1 MASLTLSHNISGS
14 NIGITPSTIL
24 TLGCTYSID
33 GGETLDTFNFY
44 FKTFTVPLDAFPLNS
59 TSEGEFTLAGGGS
72 AYLLASPSIGSGLTR
87 ILDGTTIHYVFGVTL
102 IEPNLTSYPFLN
114 GLIEYSN
121 KAFANTI
128 SSGDNN
134 HYGVWGSTGL
144 TNYPARTGNIGITYL
159 YNPITILSNS
169 ATGTAG
175 STIGITIDSLGVDS
189 YFVGIGT
196 GSTFYGI
203 VSLLGC
209 TSGIT
214 LNSTN
219 LTVSEIENI
228 KGEYLTGDIS
238 GSKQNKLRSINVN
251 LNLFKRSISEFVI
264 PNHIPSGSYYLTV
277 IPSSYIGI
285 FSLSNRTSAYADPER
300 IPLPRSNI
308 TITNNFVGL
317 TSIYQINP
325 SAVSIPNTN
334 NSANTSKL
342 FSYVDN
348 NDTSINTLAA
358 IFGPSRRLFDLSGNS
373 YGITTNLT
381 SYSFNPLDY
390 GSSNPGDTLSIL
402 TRRFQ
407 APIFGFIPVGL
418 TVGQTMAV
426 LLNGITFYEK
436 QYNPYINYNS
446 AEYRYSD
453 SYDVRTTFNALIADA
468 NDTAEKR
475 NLNNIN
481 RSFYRVD
488 FNNFSNPWGFTGF
501 TFSQVNST
509 GNTLSV
515 KYFNSGSISNTFDLP
530 ILLQNPSYT
539 LTVPGN
545 SNFISIHG
553 GSAGVTIDRESQIS
567 ISCTSRPLG
576 YLEKLNFY
584 DGSGSFIGGIT
595 LADNRTVLGNTGIM
609 PARTA
614 FGIPALS
621 TVPSSFISAI
631 GRTGTAKISFIRS
644 DGVSYEYASNA
655 ITTTFGTYSPVHILG
670 DISGLTIIETSGRNI
685 APAVDLMRITVNHG
699 LTNIEDGVIG
709 RDNIYSRYLLTS
721 NIDNVDLDGNFTSY
735 YFSFILASIGPEQ
748 VVNNSINVTNRS
760 LRSFRAAALERE
772 PALLEIA
779 GTDITIPLRNYVSVV
794 GYTLPNDTFI
804 QWPVTSIEGNSS
816 LTQLMDYFNG
826 PAQTE
831 AELLAKPDPLYYQS
845 YDAGYTLMFDNG
857 ENPQPEFNGG
867 EWYLANPGSFL
878 RYSSGNTFYPS
889 TAFTFNGSARGY
901 INYIFYDYR
910 ITGLTLSSTTSVGL
924 QDALTTTITV
934 NDLPHASIFDG
945 LRLQVISGGSEIFGK
960 NILYSTSDNN
970 DYRIPGY
977 STIGITNF
985 AAYYTA
991 TPRSIT
997 SIFVGSGVTLGG
1009 ITITPPSAGWPAS
1022 DSLTVRVS
1030 PLFKSF
1036 INISDSDRNN
1046 PSNNYIREATF
1057 TTATAPGGGGG
1068 GGGSAGGSISVS
1080 ESVVTGVAFTNVE
1093 NDFYAGFLC
1102 GVTAYNII
1110 TNNSTSSFSIIR
1122 DSSNAYANARAA
1134 LDAGSLLSNTTTDFE
1149 IHSLLNYMDY
1159 GGNAIISPTVDGL
1172 LGSNYEYDV
1181 VFCEDNKRY
1190 GELMRIGSEKN
1201 HAIVIVGT
1209 SLEEDAASFTAP
1221 AYTNLNSAGL
1231 VDGLTFMTSTSVNK
1245 GEYVFSVL
1253 GYKNRTRFYGSG
1265 TDTVRLY
1272 LSSDVAG
1279 SYARSYVENKYH
1291 LSSSGSARG
1300 SIKTYS
1306 SITPTIVDRDLAGYY
1321 SRGINPIYIPSGTN
1335 KAAIWGDATGIT
1347 TGNDAYRKSASVAK
1361 NTSTIKREF
1370 KKIFEDFQFEQNNAG
1385 TRAQFVSRATTVL
1398 DKLQSI
1404 GGLSS
1409 YTLTCNETNNTP
1421 AVVAQKR
1428 LVVDLVIVPNNS
1440 IESIVLNF
1448 VLNQI

>member
-1 MASLTLSHNISGS
+1 MSLTFTHNITTS
-14 NIGITPSTIL
+14 NIGITPGTVLTAGFTFSTQGVSFNGVPFDLYASITPFEYALDAPNSAAFALGNLVAANQLAVISSSIITQQGDTFHHYFGL
-24 TLGCTYSID
+24 TLVDPQNNQSNSGFIANLNQKKALLQSIND
-33 GGETLDTFNFY
+33 PIKYGVFGT
-44 FKTFTVPLDAFPLNS
+44 
-59 TSEGEFTLAGGGS
+59 
-72 AYLLASPSIGSGLTR
+72 I
-87 ILDGTTIHYVFGVTL
+87 GTTNYTASI
-102 IEPNLTSYPFLN
+102 
-114 GLIEYSN
+114 
-121 KAFANTI
+121 NTNQTV
-128 SSGDNN
+128 SGK
-134 HYGVWGSTGL
+134 Y
-144 TNYPARTGNIGITYL
+144 IGIT
-159 YNPITILSNS
+159 SSS
-169 ATGTAG
+169 AAGIAG
-175 STIGITIDSLGVDS
+175 STISVSCDSIFTSNYFMGLGTTLANGLTNIFSCVA
-189 YFVGIGT
+189 I
-196 GSTFYGI
+196 
-203 VSLLGC
+203 LGC
-209 TSGIT
+209 ISGFT
-214 LNSTN
+214 LNNTDLSSTQIQDI
-219 LTVSEIENI
+219 LGDFFDTTTVGNRQNTIRNI
-228 KGEYLTGDIS
+228 DTTYADEFKTDA
-238 GSKQNKLRSINVN
+238 SI
-251 LNLFKRSISEFVI
+251 FVI
-264 PNHIPSGSYYLTV
+264 PRHIPSGRYHL
-277 IPSSYIGI
+277 IPIPRGVFNPGAA
-285 FSLSNRTSAYADPER
+285 FSFAAADYVNTTNLNFTP
-300 IPLPRSNI
+300 I
-308 TITNNFVGL
+308 TITNNLVGM
-317 TSIYQINP
+317 TSIF
-325 SAVSIPNTN
+325 
-334 NSANTSKL
+334 SANVDLKFAVPGDRGFISSL
-342 FSYVDN
+342 FAYTDKVETPSLFVDN
-348 NDTSINTLAA
+348 FAW
-358 IFGPSRRLFDLSGNS
+358 
-373 YGITTNLT
+373 GITSGFSTT
-381 SYSFNPLDY
+381 PFNRLDY
-390 GSSNPGDTLSIL
+390 GSFSKGSTVYNSNSESGNFVPPL
-402 TRRFQ
+402 
-407 APIFGFIPVGL
+407 FGFIPLGL
-418 TVGQTMAV
+418 TAGSTLTVR
-426 LLNGITFYEK
+426 LDGITFYEK
-436 QYNPYINYNS
+436 IYNPYKDPHGNSNSIAYFNNGINVSRNQLFTNS
-446 AEYRYSD
+446 I
-453 SYDVRTTFNALIADA
+453 FNSTGSSTRKNIE
-468 NDTAEKR
+468 T
-475 NLNNIN
+475 LNKA
-481 RSFYRVD
+481 FYRID
-488 FNNFSNPWGFTGF
+488 FNSISNPWGFTGF
-501 TFSQVNST
+501 TYSGPAT
-509 GNTLSV
+509 GTL
-515 KYFNSGSISNTFDLP
+515 
-530 ILLQNPSYT
+530 
-539 LTVPGN
+539 
-545 SNFISIHG
+545 NFIYG
-553 GSAGVTIDRESQIS
+553 NPANGVSFNYNINTVGNGQF
-567 ISCTSRPLG
+567 TV
-576 YLEKLNFY
+576 
-584 DGSGSFIGGIT
+584 GSGSNNIDINGSSTAVTLTASDTYTVTYTNRPYGYLHKLNLYRGSDNSFVAGIT
-595 LADNRTVLGNTGIM
+595 LEDYRTSETSQQPNRNNQLAILNSFSNTQLSSMGPTGSARHYFERSNGTSYLFASTPVETV
-609 PARTA
+609 
-614 FGIPALS
+614 
-621 TVPSSFISAI
+621 V
-631 GRTGTAKISFIRS
+631 GTF
-644 DGVSYEYASNA
+644 N
-655 ITTTFGTYSPVHILG
+655 PVHSRGNI
-670 DISGLTIIETSGRNI
+670 IGLTYVTQNFYNV

-699 LTNIEDGVIG
+699 LTNIENDVSG
-709 RDNIYSRYLLTS
+709 RNSIHSRYYLGGNVDNINLSGIFS
-721 NIDNVDLDGNFTSY
+721 TSY
-735 YFSFILASIGPEQ
+735 SVILLDSFGPESIG
-748 VVNNSINVTNRS
+748 NNTFTVSNRTLTKNFRQAVTEYRNLIRTVTG
-760 LRSFRAAALERE
+760 LT
-772 PALLEIA
+772 IA
-779 GTDITIPLRNYVSVV
+779 VPLRNYNAVIDYNFPNQAIDGNPVS
-794 GYTLPNDTFI
+794 TLQMNYFDND
-804 QWPVTSIEGNSS
+804 PYSIEQLSS
-816 LTQLMDYFNG
+816 FSDNYNYLHRIAGQTLIFDTPTPAEFPAGLTVILNERSFIR
-826 PAQTE
+826 
-831 AELLAKPDPLYYQS
+831 YQ
-845 YDAGYTLMFDNG
+845 N
-857 ENPQPEFNGG
+857 
-867 EWYLANPGSFL
+867 
-878 RYSSGNTFYPS
+878 GNTFFPAS
-889 TAFTFNGSARGY
+889 PFSIDNQDVDNLQ
-901 INYIFYDYR
+901 ILFYDYR
-910 ITGLTLSSTTSVGL
+910 ITGLTLSSTSSVGL
-924 QDALTTTITV
+924 QDSLTATIIV
-934 NDLPHASIFDG
+934 NDLPPALIFDG
-945 LRLQVISGGSEIFGK
+945 LRLQVISGGAEIFGK
-960 NILYSTSDNN
+960 NILYSTSSAL
-970 DYRIPGY
+970 DYRIPNYNTYGNTF
-977 STIGITNF
+977 SN
-985 AAYYTA
+985 YYTA
-991 TPRSIT
+991 TPLTINQV
-997 SIFVGSGVTLGG
+997 FVGSGAVLGG
-1009 ITITPPSAGWPAS
+1009 ITITPPSSGWPAS